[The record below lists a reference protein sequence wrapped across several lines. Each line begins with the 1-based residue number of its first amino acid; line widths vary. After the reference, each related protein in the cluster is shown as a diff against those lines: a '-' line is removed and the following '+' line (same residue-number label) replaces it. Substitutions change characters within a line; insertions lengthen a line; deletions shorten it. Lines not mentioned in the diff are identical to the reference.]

1 MKRWADA
8 LEYFRI
14 GVSWGGH
21 ESLVIVNPAPEK
33 FADNGRAPSLVRIF
47 IGMEDPDELIAD
59 IDRAWSV
66 LPAAD

>member
-1 MKRWADA
+1 
-8 LEYFRI
+8 
-14 GVSWGGH
+14 
-21 ESLVIVNPAPEK
+21 
-33 FADNGRAPSLVRIF
+33 VRIF